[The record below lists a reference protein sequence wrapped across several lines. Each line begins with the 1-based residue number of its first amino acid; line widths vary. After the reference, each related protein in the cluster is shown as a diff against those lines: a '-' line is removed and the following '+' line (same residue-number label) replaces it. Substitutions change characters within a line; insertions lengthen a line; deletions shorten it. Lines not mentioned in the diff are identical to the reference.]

1 MIRSAPHARAQPI
14 PAPRPYPFG
23 VRTYSPKASEVER
36 AWWIVDAEGQVL
48 GRMATEVARVL
59 RGKHKPTYTPHLDCG
74 DHVIIVNA
82 DKVVTTAAKADRKV
96 LHRHSGFPGGLRS
109 ETLGAALA
117 RQPAEVVRRS
127 IRGMLPH
134 TRLGRQMLRK
144 LKVYAGPTHPHD
156 AQKPQPLLVG
166 RSSS

>member
-1 MIRSAPHARAQPI
+1 MRVTAGGPI
-14 PAPRPYPFG
+14 PVSSPYPCR
-23 VRTYSPKASEVER
+23 VRTYSPKASEVDR

-59 RGKHKPTYTPHLDCG
+59 RGKHKTSYTPHLDCG

-82 DKVVTTAAKADRKV
+82 DKIVTTADKSERKI
-96 LHRHSGFPGGLRS
+96 LYRHSGYPGGLRS
-109 ETLGAALA
+109 QTLGEAMQ

-127 IRGMLPH
+127 VRGMLPH

-144 LKVYAGPTHPHD
+144 LKVYAGPVHPHE
-156 AQKPQPLLVG
+156 AQSPQQLPLG
-166 RSSS
+166 RRTP

>member
-1 MIRSAPHARAQPI
+1 M
-14 PAPRPYPFG
+14 
-23 VRTYSPKASEVER
+23 RTYSPKASALDR

-59 RGKHKPTYTPHLDCG
+59 RGKHKPSYTPHLDCG

-82 DKVVTTAAKADRKV
+82 DKVVTTADKSERKI
-96 LHRHSGFPGGLRS
+96 LYRHSGYPGGLRS
-109 ETLGAALA
+109 QTLGEAMQ

-127 IRGMLPH
+127 VRGMLPH

-144 LKVYAGPTHPHD
+144 LKVYAGPVHPHE
-156 AQKPQPLLVG
+156 AQSPQPLPLG
-166 RSSS
+166 RRTP

>member
-1 MIRSAPHARAQPI
+1 MIPPAAPAPAQPI
-14 PAPRPYPFG
+14 SALSPYPCG

-48 GRMATEVARVL
+48 GRMATEVASVL

-82 DKVVTTAAKADRKV
+82 DKVVTTADKSDRKI
-96 LHRHSGFPGGLRS
+96 LYRHSGFPGGLRS
-109 ETLGAALA
+109 ETLGTALE

-144 LKVYAGPTHPHD
+144 LKVYAGPVHPHE
-156 AQKPQPLLVG
+156 AQKPQPLQVG